1 MLSGAVITAFRVL
14 TWSCICLLAI
24 LSLLPAE
31 EMVRT
36 GIPGELEHFMAY
48 AASASI
54 AIAAYGQSRG
64 ATRIIGFFWAYAGTL
79 EWLQHFSPGRHPA
92 VSDFAASALG
102 ALCGG
107 VAAGLVTRRLGKGA
121 HSDTA

>member
-1 MLSGAVITAFRVL
+1 MLSGTVITAFRVL

-31 EMVRT
+31 EMART

-64 ATRIIGFFWAYAGTL
+64 ATRIIGFFAAFFAGPA
-79 EWLQHFSPGRHPA
+79 SGGR
-92 VSDFAASALG
+92 
-102 ALCGG
+102 
-107 VAAGLVTRRLGKGA
+107 
-121 HSDTA
+121 